1 MWAKTV
7 QGSAGGSGSS
17 EVLTLLIDHRTINAT
32 TFYRTV
38 TNESGQTIVDDTF
51 TATDSYGNKFNT
63 SVTFQYKGHTIVWAA
78 KDAYDFNNSF
88 NSYNYVVSSVTI
100 DGVEV
105 TSNYIEPALASGST
119 TPSALSNVVKV
130 TTKICI

>member
-17 EVLTLLIDHRTINAT
+17 EVLTLLIDHRTVNST

-38 TNESGQTIVDDTF
+38 TNESNQTLVDDTF
-51 TATDSYGNKFNT
+51 TATDSYGNKFST
-63 SVTFQYKGHTIVWAA
+63 SVTFQYKGHTIVWTA
-78 KDAYDFNNSF
+78 KDAYDFSNDF
-88 NSYNYVVSSVTI
+88 NSYMYVVSSVTI

-105 TSNYIEPALASGST
+105 TSNLIEPALASGST

-130 TTKICI
+130 TTRICI